1 MFQGGDRRKA
11 VVSGKWSG
19 CKERERE
26 RSDLCRDIGRRG
38 LEEETSV
45 AQWWE
50 SNIAVTELKGSG

>member
-19 CKERERE
+19 CKERE